1 MIRRRIMRNR
11 GKALMLAVAMC
22 GFAACGVDPGE
33 KSEGGPEIEPGT
45 ENVSVAGTSAGTVP

>member
-1 MIRRRIMRNR
+1 MRNR

-22 GFAACGVDPGE
+22 GLAACGVDPGE

-45 ENVSVAGTSAGTVP
+45 ENVSVAGASAGTVP